1 MFELRVYIDLAGGR
15 GVNGQGVR
23 ETKGERIKIILVQKK
38 YLFVK
43 KKLHGVSWSIN
54 PRVDPEFF
62 GGEGH
67 LPHIWCQCVQLSLA
81 RKFF

>member
-43 KKLHGVSWSIN
+43 KKLHGVS
-54 PRVDPEFF
+54 
-62 GGEGH
+62 
-67 LPHIWCQCVQLSLA
+67 
-81 RKFF
+81 